1 MNCNRCNFWKIGF
14 GSFLLM
20 RILRLERTPV
30 ARSCTFS
37 QPSPKCFH
45 LHLTKIFSK
54 FCTSFRPFMGVCLS
68 CCFSSDDMFSG
79 IHQLI
84 NPPLSHGKTRLGL
97 NRWRASRAK
106 PTLITALVSPQVPPL
121 HTNMCHLLISLEINN
136 SYSCFF
142 NLEPSPCRSACTEQW
157 ARIVTLRFSP
167 QTHVP
172 V

>member
-1 MNCNRCNFWKIGF
+1 
-14 GSFLLM
+14 M

-30 ARSCTFS
+30 AQSCTFS

-45 LHLTKIFSK
+45 LHPTKIFSK
-54 FCTSFRPFMGVCLS
+54 FCTSLRPFMGVCLS
-68 CCFSSDDMFSG
+68 CCFSYDDMFSW

-121 HTNMCHLLISLEINN
+121 HTNMCHLLISFVWLSLSSKSIIYTLAFLILNVYAHLLRAVLLVLN
-136 SYSCFF
+136 SEHE
-142 NLEPSPCRSACTEQW
+142 LWPCDFHRKLMFLSIENST
-157 ARIVTLRFSP
+157 
-167 QTHVP
+167 
-172 V
+172 